1 MTAPSLTVENQ
12 FYKGAT
18 ENNDFFEIQPNGV
31 FGFNS
36 LPSSMSY
43 VGGTAAVALGLT
55 QASGAIDSSPGDLR
69 MSVAQYMDDILNET
83 NQFGQP
89 VEFGSFQST
98 EPRLDAP
105 LAAWAQ
111 SIEGD
116 GYQFLSSHLTTPPA
130 GSSAPVTDPAGTYSP
145 AGASAP
151 TFASP
156 GTRARGIHF
165 RGPLLAQSAFDTAID
180 AINTSKAIQDEA
192 KTYEANVWGSTVSKY
207 VAPYEAGLQFWAESP
222 EFQINVQVLGPMSV
236 PSNATQSESVLHQEI
251 NSIEPDTLVANRTY
265 NDINKAYAGSLG
277 QGAIAE
283 ASGNTLWA
291 WVFEPTTTT
300 VMMVHPV

>member
-1 MTAPSLTVENQ
+1 
-12 FYKGAT
+12 
-18 ENNDFFEIQPNGV
+18 
-31 FGFNS
+31 
-36 LPSSMSY
+36 
-43 VGGTAAVALGLT
+43 
-55 QASGAIDSSPGDLR
+55 
-69 MSVAQYMDDILNET
+69 MSVAQFMDNVLNET

-98 EPRLDAP
+98 EPRLDTA

-156 GTRARGIHF
+156 GTKAPGVHF
-165 RGPLLAQSAFDTAID
+165 KGPFQAASAFDKAID
-180 AINTSKAIQDEA
+180 SINTSTAIQDEA
-192 KTYEANVWGSTVSKY
+192 KTYEANVWHSDTLSKY
-207 VAPYEAGLQFWAESP
+207 VAPYGPGLQFWVESP
-222 EFQINVQVLGPMSV
+222 TLQINVQVGPATS
-236 PSNATQSESVLHQEI
+236 PIPPNATQSESVFLQEI
-251 NSIEPDTLVANRTY
+251 NSIEPDSLVAKTTY
-265 NDINKAYAGSLG
+265 NDINRAYGGSLG
-277 QGAIAE
+277 LGAIVE

-291 WVFEPTTTT
+291 WVFEPSTTT

>member
-1 MTAPSLTVENQ
+1 
-12 FYKGAT
+12 
-18 ENNDFFEIQPNGV
+18 
-31 FGFNS
+31 
-36 LPSSMSY
+36 MSY
-43 VGGTAAVALGLT
+43 VRGSTAATELGLT
-55 QASGAIDSSPGDLR
+55 QQSGAIDLSPGGQHE
-69 MSVAQYMDDILNET
+69 SVAQYMDNVLNET

-98 EPRLDAP
+98 EPRLDAN

-111 SIEGD
+111 SIDGD
-116 GYQFLSSHLTTPPA
+116 GYQFLTSGLTTPPA

-156 GTRARGIHF
+156 GTPAPGIHF
-165 RGPLLAQSAFDTAID
+165 TGPFHAESAFDTAID
-180 AINTSKAIQDEA
+180 LIDASTAIQDEA
-192 KTYEANVWGSTVSKY
+192 KTYEANVWRSDTLSKY
-207 VAPYEAGLQFWAESP
+207 VAPYEPGLQFWVESSTL
-222 EFQINVQVLGPMSV
+222 QINVQVLPATSPI
-236 PSNATQSESVLHQEI
+236 PSNATQSESVFLHEI
-251 NSIEPDTLVANRTY
+251 NSIEPDTLVAQTTY